1 MEIILEADNL
11 SKFFPVKMG
20 IFGAKSGSYV
30 HAVDNVSFYVK
41 KGETFGLVGESGCGK
56 TTVAK
61 LILKL
66 LHPTAGSILYNGE
79 DIFKTRHNYA
89 RKIQLI
95 FQDPYSSLNPRMTIY
110 DIIGEPL
117 GIHKLAH
124 GEGKKQRILELMEK
138 VGLAKFHLYRYP
150 HEFSGGQRQRI
161 VIARA
166 LAVEPEMLIMDEPVS
181 ALDISVRAQV
191 LNLLEKLQKEF
202 DLSYMFI
209 SHDLSVVRHVCDR
222 VGVMYVG
229 QIIELGDV
237 NEIFD
242 HPYHPYSE
250 ALLAAV
256 PIPDPNVRKLKQ
268 EILAGEV
275 PTPIDPPPHCR
286 FAKRCKY
293 AQDICFKKEPS
304 LEEISPD
311 HWVAC
316 FFPLEK

>member
-1 MEIILEADNL
+1 MKTILETVDL
-11 SKFFPVKMG
+11 SKFFPVQMG
-20 IFGAKSGSYV
+20 IFGARSGSYV
-30 HAVDNVSFYVK
+30 HAVDNVSFSVM

-66 LHPTAGSILYNGE
+66 LHPTAGHIIYNGE
-79 DIFKTRHNYA
+79 DIFKSKKNYS

-117 GIHKLAH
+117 SIHGLAA
-124 GEGKKQRILELMEK
+124 GKEKKERILELMEK

-242 HPYHPYSE
+242 HPFHPYSE

-256 PIPDPNVRKLKQ
+256 PIPDPNVRKIKE

-275 PTPIDPPPHCR
+275 PTPIDPPKCCR

-293 AQDICFKKEPS
+293 AQDVCFEKEPT